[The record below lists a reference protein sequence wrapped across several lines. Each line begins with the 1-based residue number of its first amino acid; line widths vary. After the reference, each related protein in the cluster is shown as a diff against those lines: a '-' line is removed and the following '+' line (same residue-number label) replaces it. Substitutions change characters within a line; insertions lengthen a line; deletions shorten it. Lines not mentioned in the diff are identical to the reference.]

1 MRQGE
6 NNDVALKNLN
16 TLIRSGFDFAG
27 LKWED
32 VEIDAV
38 ETEKAKQAEDF
49 VEDDYVEGERDIQAD
64 EKEVTDLNA
73 GDKATSSKKRK
84 NLDGEGAETRKMKL
98 LCERTTMT
106 NAFDYVGMKR
116 YIKKRFENFFKQF
129 GQEVGNRLE
138 KIENDVATLK
148 EVMTTIASL
157 REAMTTTA
165 GTSSIEKQPSIKTK
179 AVVR

>member
-1 MRQGE
+1 M
-6 NNDVALKNLN
+6 
-16 TLIRSGFDFAG
+16 
-27 LKWED
+27 D

-38 ETEKAKQAEDF
+38 EIEKAKQAEDF

-64 EKEVTDLNA
+64 EKEVTDLYA

-84 NLDGEGAETRKMKL
+84 NLDGEGAKIRKMKL
-98 LCERTTMT
+98 LCERIAMT
-106 NAFDYVGMKR
+106 NAFDYVEMKR
-116 YIKKRFENFFKQF
+116 YIKKMFEIFFKQF

-138 KIENDVATLK
+138 KIENDVSTLK

-157 REAMTTTA
+157 KVAVTTTA
-165 GTSSIEKQPSIKTK
+165 ETSSIEKPPSIKTK